1 LIAADASKAV
11 GKGNHDR
18 RHEMLADKAIKT
30 LRHILLESG
39 PVGVGQATAGCAD
52 QVDKQRQPVTV
63 MSSGDVDI
71 DGARRGIAED
81 VSLEGFALDEETV
94 DGAHRSEKFSHSPS
108 SSRDW
113 IIPHQCAVPKAS
125 AASPRWHLRRQGSQ
139 LRGSPVTRGFPEQ
152 RSGDVAPISR

>member
-39 PVGVGQATAGCAD
+39 PVGVGQATAGYAD